1 MSYIIV
7 FMVLLLVVLIIKR
20 QRAQSKPA
28 QSRAVQQHSHK
39 STERLSFLSQK
50 LNKIPVVAQATRAR
64 KLITN
69 AAVDDDFSKDESVL
83 ELKNDFAQ
91 EAQLNIALKKD
102 PTQYPL
108 YLELLNLHLSH
119 QNHLAVQLLLL
130 QIEKVSHPDLYQQ
143 ALELQRIDQLQH
155 APQVSPLATQMEPQR
170 PDASDAT
177 SIALTNPSEEDLE
190 IVLTAPQAGKTTD
203 VAEYSSNPINALYIQ
218 GLDPDPNAMTSPQHA
233 TAETELELIEY
244 FIDQAH
250 SIKPSAK
257 IRAVDQV
264 PQTTELPP
272 MPTYAPEQAHPL
284 NPSVREQAALK
295 ASFSEPPTSAEIQ
308 AADAALVLE
317 IEEQFKSNMITPE
330 TTIVA
335 TTSPI
340 DLSFQDQHATLEF
353 DFPEIKGTT
362 EIVQDQIIASENT
375 NLFKIE
381 FDPSEVESHLQTLK
395 KEAKK

>member
-64 KLITN
+64 KLITDT
-69 AAVDDDFSKDESVL
+69 AVDDDFSKDESVL

-272 MPTYAPEQAHPL
+272 IPPYTPEQAHPL
-284 NPSVREQAALK
+284 NPSMREQAALK

-335 TTSPI
+335 ATSPI

-362 EIVQDQIIASENT
+362 EIAQDQIIASENT
-375 NLFKIE
+375 SLFKIE